1 MFLKKLNFFPS
12 LLWYYINVRRVVTK
26 NKKGKIFMKKKLNEE
41 KQIQAKDIK
50 DTNKNTMSEEEFDV
64 YIEKIMSND
73 EAATPEAKKENK
85 EKEVKEEKSELG
97 ELKEDLKR
105 IINSLSAISNNM
117 AYIPANKQ
125 TAANEPKDIQRAKML
140 GAILA
145 ERKRQD
151 AMRKHIF
158 AQAEDLKKTF
168 SDFDLRAL
176 YNSSPEF
183 KAELDRT
190 RSVYGAYLKYIAS
203 KLGNIPATKPR
214 FIENGAMPGL
224 TSGSVNAS
232 PAGLP
237 DKEFDEYIH
246 QILGDL

>member
-1 MFLKKLNFFPS
+1 
-12 LLWYYINVRRVVTK
+12 
-26 NKKGKIFMKKKLNEE
+26 MKKKLNEE
-41 KQIQAKDIK
+41 KQIQADE
-50 DTNKNTMSEEEFDV
+50 TKNTSKKAMSEEEFDV
-64 YIEKIMSND
+64 YIEKIMNND
-73 EAATPEAKKENK
+73 ETVKPEEKKEQ
-85 EKEVKEEKSELG
+85 KSELS

-105 IINSLSAISNNM
+105 IMNSLSAITDNM
-117 AYIPANKQ
+117 AKNAAYIPPTKQ
-125 TAANEPKDIQRAKML
+125 TAAEEPKDIQKAKML
-140 GAILA
+140 QAILA

-176 YNSSPEF
+176 YNTSPEF
-183 KAELDRT
+183 KAEFDRT

-214 FIENGAMPGL
+214 FMENGAMPGL

-246 QILGDL
+246 GILGDL

>member
-1 MFLKKLNFFPS
+1 
-12 LLWYYINVRRVVTK
+12 
-26 NKKGKIFMKKKLNEE
+26 MKKKLNEE
-41 KQIQAKDIK
+41 KQIQADETK
-50 DTNKNTMSEEEFDV
+50 DTSKKAMSEEEFDV
-64 YIEKIMSND
+64 YIEKIMNND
-73 EAATPEAKKENK
+73 ETVKPEEKKEQ
-85 EKEVKEEKSELG
+85 KSELG
-97 ELKEDLKR
+97 ELKDELKKL
-105 IINSLSAISNNM
+105 INSLSAISQNM
-117 AYIPANKQ
+117 AYIPSTKKTSAE
-125 TAANEPKDIQRAKML
+125 EPKDIQKAKML
-140 GAILA
+140 QAILA

-176 YNSSPEF
+176 YNTSPEF
-183 KAELDRT
+183 KMELDRT

-214 FIENGAMPGL
+214 FMENGAMPGL
-224 TSGSVNAS
+224 TSGSVNSS

-246 QILGDL
+246 GILGDL

>member
-1 MFLKKLNFFPS
+1 
-12 LLWYYINVRRVVTK
+12 
-26 NKKGKIFMKKKLNEE
+26 MKKKLNEE
-41 KQIQAKDIK
+41 KQIQADETK
-50 DTNKNTMSEEEFDV
+50 DTSKKAMSEEEFDV
-64 YIEKIMSND
+64 YIEKIMNND
-73 EAATPEAKKENK
+73 ETVKTEEKKEQ
-85 EKEVKEEKSELG
+85 KSELG
-97 ELKEDLKR
+97 ELKDELKKL
-105 IINSLSAISNNM
+105 ISSLSAISQNM
-117 AYIPANKQ
+117 AYIPPTKQ
-125 TAANEPKDIQRAKML
+125 TVAEEPKDIQKAKML
-140 GAILA
+140 QAILA

-176 YNSSPEF
+176 YNTSPEF
-183 KAELDRT
+183 KMELDRT

-214 FIENGAMPGL
+214 FMENGAMPGL

-246 QILGDL
+246 GILGDL

>member
-1 MFLKKLNFFPS
+1 
-12 LLWYYINVRRVVTK
+12 
-26 NKKGKIFMKKKLNEE
+26 MKKKLNEE
-41 KQIQAKDIK
+41 KQIQEDE
-50 DTNKNTMSEEEFDV
+50 TKNTSKKAMSEEEFDV
-64 YIEKIMSND
+64 YIEKIMNND
-73 EAATPEAKKENK
+73 ETVKPEEKKEQ
-85 EKEVKEEKSELG
+85 KSELG
-97 ELKEDLKR
+97 ELKDELKKL
-105 IINSLSAISNNM
+105 INSLSAISQNM
-117 AYIPANKQ
+117 AYIPSTKKTSAE
-125 TAANEPKDIQRAKML
+125 EPKDIQKAKML
-140 GAILA
+140 QAILA

-176 YNSSPEF
+176 YNTSPEF
-183 KAELDRT
+183 KMELDRT

-214 FIENGAMPGL
+214 FMENGAMPGL

-246 QILGDL
+246 GILGDL